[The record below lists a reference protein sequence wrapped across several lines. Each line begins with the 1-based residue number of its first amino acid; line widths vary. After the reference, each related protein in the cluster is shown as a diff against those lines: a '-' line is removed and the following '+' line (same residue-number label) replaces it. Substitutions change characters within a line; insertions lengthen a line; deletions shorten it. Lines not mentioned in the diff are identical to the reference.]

1 MDGVPGAPQV
11 PSLLLSTS
19 MASCYHIPP
28 PPSMDSYPLPP
39 LLPSRLLLS
48 LWLEAFGRV
57 LACATCIQHYLT
69 LHGAYLGW
77 DVRQARN
84 ALDRRKDREL
94 LKFLSYAK
102 LIGKSIQVP
111 QDVASVH
118 AALSIATPWSVIK
131 VDYQYANVMGT
142 FRPWLRSMSGDQL
155 WRWRQRIPSSAA
167 TSNSSRRGSP
177 AFSEPSEN
185 HQPTRINRYGLHE
198 VMRLGAHE
206 VPSSYILRYSSLCQI
221 SGHQS

>member
-1 MDGVPGAPQV
+1 MDGVQGAPQV

-28 PPSMDSYPLPP
+28 PPIWTHTPSPP

-84 ALDRRKDREL
+84 ALNRRKDKEL
-94 LKFLSYAK
+94 LQFFQLRQAHWEGHS
-102 LIGKSIQVP
+102 
-111 QDVASVH
+111 
-118 AALSIATPWSVIK
+118 
-131 VDYQYANVMGT
+131 GT
-142 FRPWLRSMSGDQL
+142 AGCGV
-155 WRWRQRIPSSAA
+155 SA
-167 TSNSSRRGSP
+167 RGTLYCN
-177 AFSEPSEN
+177 AM
-185 HQPTRINRYGLHE
+185 
-198 VMRLGAHE
+198 V
-206 VPSSYILRYSSLCQI
+206 
-221 SGHQS
+221 GHQSRLPIRECHGHFSTLAAVNVRRSALAMASANTFLRGHLDFLAKGLARLF

>member
-1 MDGVPGAPQV
+1 MGFKYVFNRGAPHGWR
-11 PSLLLSTS
+11 PGRAAGALSTS
-19 MASCYHIPP
+19 LYLHGILLPYTST
-28 PPSMDSYPLPP
+28 PSMDSYPIPP
-39 LLPSRLLLS
+39 RLPSRLLLS

-155 WRWRQRIPSSAA
+155 WR
-167 TSNSSRRGSP
+167 
-177 AFSEPSEN
+177 
-185 HQPTRINRYGLHE
+185 
-198 VMRLGAHE
+198 
-206 VPSSYILRYSSLCQI
+206 
-221 SGHQS
+221 